1 MNLIFIYMGLEST
14 SISQCMTKNVKTIPS
29 SGFLFNVCKIMKD
42 NKIGCVVVVN
52 ESNDPVGIITERDI
66 INNLTIEDADLRSQV
81 VNIMSNPIITL
92 LETNSIMDA
101 LQTMTTNNFRRLPV
115 INKEKKLIGIVTNKD
130 IFKIII
136 NNKGLLA
143 DYLTIRTFNLLI
155 PYCKTIKNKF
165 LKVFLNL
172 NIYQTESRTT
182 KICFQTWSQIYLILV
197 SNELY

>member
-1 MNLIFIYMGLEST
+1 
-14 SISQCMTKNVKTIPS
+14 
-29 SGFLFNVCKIMKD
+29 MKD

-143 DYLTIRTFNLLI
+143 DYYNNKNFQPSYSLLQD
-155 PYCKTIKNKF
+155 NKEQIF
-165 LKVFLNL
+165 
-172 NIYQTESRTT
+172 ESFF
-182 KICFQTWSQIYLILV
+182 KS
-197 SNELY
+197 

>member
-1 MNLIFIYMGLEST
+1 
-14 SISQCMTKNVKTIPS
+14 
-29 SGFLFNVCKIMKD
+29 MKD

-66 INNLTIEDADLRSQV
+66 INNLTIEDAGLRSQV

-115 INKEKKLIGIVTNKD
+115 INKEEKLVGIVTNKD

-143 DYLTIRTFNLLI
+143 DYYNNKNFQPSYSLLQDN
-155 PYCKTIKNKF
+155 KNQIF
-165 LKVFLNL
+165 
-172 NIYQTESRTT
+172 ESFF
-182 KICFQTWSQIYLILV
+182 KS
-197 SNELY
+197 

>member
-1 MNLIFIYMGLEST
+1 
-14 SISQCMTKNVKTIPS
+14 MTKNVKTIQS
-29 SGFLFNVCKIMKD
+29 TGSLFNVWKIMKD
-42 NKIGCVVVVN
+42 NKIWCVVVVN

-92 LETNSIMDA
+92 LETNSILDA
-101 LQTMTTNNFRRLPV
+101 LQTMTTNNFSRLPV
-115 INKEKKLIGIVTNKD
+115 IDKEEKLIGIVTNKD

-143 DYLTIRTFNLLI
+143 DYYNNKNFQPSYSLL
-155 PYCKTIKNKF
+155 PDNKDQVF
-165 LKVFLNL
+165 ESFLNF

-182 KICFQTWSQIYLILV
+182 IICFRIWSQIFLILV

>member
-1 MNLIFIYMGLEST
+1 
-14 SISQCMTKNVKTIPS
+14 
-29 SGFLFNVCKIMKD
+29 MKD

-115 INKEKKLIGIVTNKD
+115 INKEEKLVGIVTNKD

-143 DYLTIRTFNLLI
+143 DYYNNKNFQPSYSLLQD
-155 PYCKTIKNKF
+155 NKDQIF
-165 LKVFLNL
+165 
-172 NIYQTESRTT
+172 ESFF
-182 KICFQTWSQIYLILV
+182 KS
-197 SNELY
+197 

>member
-1 MNLIFIYMGLEST
+1 MKKEINYMNLIYLHGIRIY
-14 SISQCMTKNVKTIPS
+14 INFQCMTKNVKTIQS
-29 SGFLFNVCKIMKD
+29 TGSLFNVCKIMKD
-42 NKIGCVVVVN
+42 NKIGFVVVVN

-115 INKEKKLIGIVTNKD
+115 INKEEKLVGIVTNKD

-143 DYLTIRTFNLLI
+143 DYYNN
-155 PYCKTIKNKF
+155 KNFQPSYSILQDNKDQIF
-165 LKVFLNL
+165 
-172 NIYQTESRTT
+172 ESFFT
-182 KICFQTWSQIYLILV
+182 S
-197 SNELY
+197 

>member
-14 SISQCMTKNVKTIPS
+14 SISQCMTKNVKTMQS
-29 SGFLFNVCKIMKD
+29 TGSLFNVCKIMKD

-52 ESNDPVGIITERDI
+52 EFNDPVGIITERDI
-66 INNLTIEDADLRSQV
+66 INNLTIEDAGLRSQV

-115 INKEKKLIGIVTNKD
+115 INKEEKLVGIVTNKD

-143 DYLTIRTFNLLI
+143 DYYNNKNFQPSYSLLQD
-155 PYCKTIKNKF
+155 NKDQIF
-165 LKVFLNL
+165 
-172 NIYQTESRTT
+172 ESFF
-182 KICFQTWSQIYLILV
+182 KS
-197 SNELY
+197 

>member
-1 MNLIFIYMGLEST
+1 
-14 SISQCMTKNVKTIPS
+14 
-29 SGFLFNVCKIMKD
+29 MKD

-52 ESNDPVGIITERDI
+52 ESNDPIGIITERDI
-66 INNLTIEDADLRSQV
+66 INNLTVEDANLRSQV

-115 INKEKKLIGIVTNKD
+115 INKEEKLVGIVTNKD

-143 DYLTIRTFNLLI
+143 DYYNNKNFQPSYSLLQD
-155 PYCKTIKNKF
+155 NKDQIF
-165 LKVFLNL
+165 
-172 NIYQTESRTT
+172 ESFF
-182 KICFQTWSQIYLILV
+182 KS
-197 SNELY
+197 